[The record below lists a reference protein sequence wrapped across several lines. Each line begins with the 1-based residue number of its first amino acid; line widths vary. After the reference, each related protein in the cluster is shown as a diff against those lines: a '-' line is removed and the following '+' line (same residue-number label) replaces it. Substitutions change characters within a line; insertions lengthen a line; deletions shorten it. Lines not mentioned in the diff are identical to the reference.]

1 MNKRNMRRDLDMA
14 MANITLSPARR
25 AEILRGIRPRRAHR
39 LHWTV
44 GRAVLAAVL
53 AVLLTFSAFAA
64 AIPALREAL
73 QNALGS
79 FTEQS
84 QPITGIVTE
93 DNGIEVRPVAA
104 LSSSGMVR
112 VWVEVQDKTGDR
124 LSEDM
129 LVDVS
134 FSDMLGDATQAQVGH
149 EIISYDEQTRTA
161 LIEVSQTGYNIE
173 DGSTVSLEFRSF
185 QPRENEPVEV
195 GFPREM
201 LAVTGLKNMTT
212 EMGIHFLVNETFPL
226 VPEQTPATL
235 PGTDAFRLSS
245 VGFGEDGK
253 LHIQIA
259 FAEGVSYQDYLS
271 TPRSTVSD
279 PRDPDAILML
289 GGAPFEY
296 NGIWYSDM
304 AYAVTV
310 DDLPYLTFSNLQGAR
325 YLREGATGSWQV
337 TLNIE
342 VADEVIYHPNVPYGN
357 ALIDEIRVS
366 EIGVYARAAGDSV
379 KLGRSPTYAM
389 TKDQEKIIL
398 TDNCVEGGWSVD
410 DMLDPSAGGH
420 SVGQWMFDKPIAP
433 SEIVLLN
440 FDGVDVPLQ

>member
-1 MNKRNMRRDLDMA
+1 MTMR
-14 MANITLSPARR
+14 NITLSPARR
-25 AEILRGIRPRRAHR
+25 AAILRSIRPRRARR

-73 QNALGS
+73 LNALGS

-112 VWVEVQDKTGDR
+112 VWAEVQDKTGDR

-201 LAVTGLKNMTT
+201 LSATGLKNMTS
-212 EMGIHFLVNETFPL
+212 EMGIHFSVNETFPL

-296 NGIWYSDM
+296 NGIWYSNM
-304 AYAVTV
+304 AYDVDT

-337 TLNIE
+337 TLNVEI
-342 VADEVIYHPNVPYGN
+342 ADEVIYHPNVPYGN
-357 ALIDEIRVS
+357 AVIDEIRVS
-366 EIGVYARAAGDSV
+366 EIGIYARAAGDAV
-379 KLGRSPTYAM
+379 MLGHSPTYAM
-389 TKDQEKIIL
+389 TRSGEKIIL
-398 TDNCVEGGWSVD
+398 TNNCVDGGWSVD
-410 DMLDPSAGGH
+410 DLLNPSDGGH
-420 SVGQWMFDKPIAP
+420 STGQWMFDTPIDP